1 MKLNIGNKE
10 LNIKFGY
17 EPTLKE
23 RIISKTIKFSSTKD
37 EDEAADIEKIE
48 DLLLFLPEL
57 LLVGLQVYHE
67 EYRYD
72 YDTKEGKEE
81 QLRKAF
87 ALVEEYMDGEDAD
100 VMKLFTD
107 LQETLMQDGFL
118 RSLFQREQ
126 KKIENVENIAKTVQ
140 SAENNAIPNE
150 TIV

>member
-23 RIISKTIKFSSTKD
+23 RIISKTIKFSSTKG

-57 LLVGLQVYHE
+57 LLVGLQVHHE
-67 EYRYD
+67 EYRYN

-87 ALVEEYMDGEDAD
+87 ALVGEYMESEDAD